1 MYQETLSTRVILS
14 NITCMRTSLKSL
26 LNKGKGYDGL
36 INYIIDNELEY
47 NHYLPTPLKK
57 LANMI
62 GIKSEVLRKHI
73 HHIYKDILDE
83 DTEFYIDITEVQY
96 QITLRGYKNIVYF
109 TIKSLPVKPQIGETM
124 FIPYFSEYVGSEYF
138 KVKAIDHN
146 FYNDQQ
152 TIDIDMEKVF

>member
-1 MYQETLSTRVILS
+1 MYQETLSTRRILS

-26 LNKGKGYDGL
+26 LNKGKGYDGV

-47 NHYLPTPLKK
+47 KRYMPPPLKK
-57 LANMI
+57 LAKEI
-62 GIKSEVLRKHI
+62 GITSEVLRQQI
-73 HHIYKDILDE
+73 HQIYRDVLDE
-83 DTEFYIDITEVQY
+83 DTEFYIEITEVQY
-96 QITLRGYKNIVYF
+96 RITLSGYKNTAYF
-109 TIKSLPVKPQIGETM
+109 TVKSLPVKPQIGETM

-146 FYNDQQ
+146 FYNNQQ